1 MEPEFL
7 FRGYTGSKSYE
18 ELLEEETQYIIE
30 SSQIDFE
37 EEEKQLENS
46 RDAPKPKTRYNR
58 PPVY

>member
-7 FRGYTGSKSYE
+7 FRGYKGSKSYE

-37 EEEKQLENS
+37 EEMQLENS
-46 RDAPKPKTRYNR
+46 RDAPIQKTRYNR